1 MAGLVLNSTAVL
13 RLNFC
18 AKLNICSSISATSPS
33 CKPLAVIVQP
43 TVLKSNDRRKMN
55 LENRIDIQQLEPNAY
70 KAMFALENYLQ
81 NSGLSKTHLEL
92 IKIRASQ
99 INGCAFCINMHT
111 SDALKQGETAQRIF
125 LLNAWKE
132 TELFAEEEKAI
143 LAITEEVTLISQ
155 NGLSD
160 KTYKQAEKLF
170 DGNQIAQII
179 MAVVTINAWNRIA
192 ISTKKTVK

>member
-1 MAGLVLNSTAVL
+1 M
-13 RLNFC
+13 
-18 AKLNICSSISATSPS
+18 K
-33 CKPLAVIVQP
+33 Q
-43 TVLKSNDRRKMN
+43 
-55 LENRIDIQQLEPNAY
+55 RIDIQELEPNAY
-70 KAMFALENYLQ
+70 KAMVSLESYLQ
-81 NSGLSKTHLEL
+81 NTQLSKTHLEL

-111 SDALKQGETAQRIF
+111 SDALKQGETAKRIF

-132 TELFAEEEKAI
+132 TELFTEEEKVV

-160 KTYKQAEKLF
+160 KTYQQAVKLF
-170 DGNQIAQII
+170 DGNYIAQII

-192 ISTKKTVK
+192 ISTKKVVR

>member
-1 MAGLVLNSTAVL
+1 M
-13 RLNFC
+13 
-18 AKLNICSSISATSPS
+18 
-33 CKPLAVIVQP
+33 
-43 TVLKSNDRRKMN
+43 
-55 LENRIDIQQLEPNAY
+55 ENRIDIQQLEPNAF
-70 KAMFALENYLQ
+70 KAMLSLENYLQ
-81 NSGLSKTHLEL
+81 NSELSNTHLYL

-111 SDALKQGETAQRIF
+111 SDALDLGETAQRIF

-132 TELFAEEEKAI
+132 TELFTEEEKTI

-160 KTYKQAEKLF
+160 ATYKQAERLF

-179 MAVVTINAWNRIA
+179 MAVVTINAWNRIV
-192 ISTKKTVK
+192 ISTKKTVKQAQ

>member
-1 MAGLVLNSTAVL
+1 ME
-13 RLNFC
+13 
-18 AKLNICSSISATSPS
+18 K
-33 CKPLAVIVQP
+33 
-43 TVLKSNDRRKMN
+43 
-55 LENRIDIQQLEPNAY
+55 RIDIQQLEPDAF
-70 KAMFALENYLQ
+70 KAMFALENYLH
-81 NSGLSKTHLEL
+81 NSGLSKTHFYL

-132 TELFAEEEKAI
+132 TGLFTEEEKTI

-160 KTYKQAEKLF
+160 GTYRQAEQLF
-170 DGNQIAQII
+170 NGNQIAQII
-179 MAVVTINAWNRIA
+179 MAVVTINAWNRIV
-192 ISTKKTVK
+192 ISTRKTVE

>member
-1 MAGLVLNSTAVL
+1 M
-13 RLNFC
+13 
-18 AKLNICSSISATSPS
+18 
-33 CKPLAVIVQP
+33 
-43 TVLKSNDRRKMN
+43 
-55 LENRIDIQQLEPNAY
+55 ENRIDIQQLEPDAF
-70 KAMFALENYLQ
+70 KAMFALENYLH
-81 NSGLSKTHLEL
+81 NSGLSKAYFYL

-111 SDALKQGETAQRIF
+111 TDALKQGETAQRIF

-132 TELFAEEEKAI
+132 TGLFTKEEKTI

-160 KTYKQAEKLF
+160 ETYRQAEQLF

-179 MAVVTINAWNRIA
+179 MAVVTINAWNRIV
-192 ISTKKTVK
+192 ICTKKTVV